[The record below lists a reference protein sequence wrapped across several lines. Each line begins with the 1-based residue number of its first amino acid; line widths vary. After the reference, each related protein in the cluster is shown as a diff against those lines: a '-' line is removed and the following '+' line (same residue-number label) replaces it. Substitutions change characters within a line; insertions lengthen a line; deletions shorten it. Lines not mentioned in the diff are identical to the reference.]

1 MLFRSNA
8 EGYYYKSLSFD
19 FTEKNKAEG
28 LKLDIELDPLNNLNK
43 GILNNIYFETG
54 KADLQEK
61 SRTELNQLIAFF
73 QKNMAIKIEISGHT
87 DDVGDAKQN
96 LILSQKRAQ
105 SVVDYLLKGGLA
117 SSRIKAVGYGKTRPV
132 VPNTSEENRRL
143 NRRIEWRVQ

>member
-1 MLFRSNA
+1 M
-8 EGYYYKSLSFD
+8 
-19 FTEKNKAEG
+19 
-28 LKLDIELDPLNNLNK
+28 KLDIELDPLNNLNK

-73 QKNMAIKIEISGHT
+73 QKNIAIKIEISGHT

-132 VPNTSEENRRL
+132 VPNSSEENRRL